1 MYEKLNV
8 RIKSIIPND
17 KFNVVGKEGFVY
29 KGLIEIDK
37 RLLIMIGNKELRTSL
52 IKSVT
57 ETADEI
63 KVKTMNSV
71 YTLEKIKE
79 EF

>member
-1 MYEKLNV
+1 MYEKTKIK
-8 RIKSIIPND
+8 IKSITPDD
-17 KFNVVGKEGFVY
+17 KFNIVNKEGYIY
-29 KGLIEIDK
+29 KGLIEIDN

-63 KVKTMNSV
+63 EVKTMNSV
-71 YTLEKIKE
+71 YVLEKI
-79 EF
+79 

>member
-8 RIKSIIPND
+8 RIKSITPND

-63 KVKTMNSV
+63 EVKTMNSV

-79 EF
+79 EI